1 MYPSVGHTSKCLFNV
16 KPFLKIKK
24 IERNEK
30 TPWLMLLALSILTM
44 SLPACKTKEGCDTS
58 SYRTRMDGKKTKRG
72 KSNLFDKSTRRRM
85 N

>member
-1 MYPSVGHTSKCLFNV
+1 MKKKPLLILLIVSVF
-16 KPFLKIKK
+16 
-24 IERNEK
+24 
-30 TPWLMLLALSILTM
+30 TM

-58 SYRTRMDGKKTKRG
+58 SYRARMDGKKTKRG

>member
-1 MYPSVGHTSKCLFNV
+1 MK
-16 KPFLKIKK
+16 
-24 IERNEK
+24 K

>member
-1 MYPSVGHTSKCLFNV
+1 MKK
-16 KPFLKIKK
+16 KP
-24 IERNEK
+24 
-30 TPWLMLLALSILTM
+30 LLILLIVSIITM

-58 SYRTRMDGKKTKRG
+58 GYRSRMDGKRTKHG